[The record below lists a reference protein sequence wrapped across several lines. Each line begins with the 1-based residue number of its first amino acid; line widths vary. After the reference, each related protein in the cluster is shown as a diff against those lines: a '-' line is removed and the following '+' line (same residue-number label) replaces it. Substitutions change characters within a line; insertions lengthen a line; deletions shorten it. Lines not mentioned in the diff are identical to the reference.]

1 MFQFR
6 LIFSVLLLT
15 VATTQATTQA
25 GFQYSSNLRLNVSLE
40 DNNRVSLTCYH
51 AIQETTEKLRV
62 HQQERITFLW
72 ENENFNVTSE
82 GFLGYTEME
91 FGGSVVVMAQF
102 VLPSEY
108 FFVGW
113 FYCMWM
119 TEISPPVHAS

>member
-15 VATTQATTQA
+15 VATTLATTQATTQA

-51 AIQETTEKLRV
+51 SIQETTEKLRV

-102 VLPSEY
+102 VLPNKY

-113 FYCMWM
+113 FTVCG
-119 TEISPPVHAS
+119 